1 MIEDSPVLGR
11 VAGLQRSGGGVP
23 KLPIERTAVHLTGM
37 EGDWQRN
44 RKFHGGP
51 DRALCLYSLELLD
64 ALVREGHPAGA
75 GKMGENVTIS
85 GIDWRLMQPG
95 RRVRIGRVLAEL
107 TAFAAPCRNIAG
119 AFRQHDFTRVSEKLH
134 PGWSRVYARV
144 VRDGEIAVGD
154 VVELELQLQP

>member
-1 MIEDSPVLGR
+1 MIEGLGAFGQ

-23 KLPIERTAVHLTGM
+23 KLPIERATVLLTGI

-75 GKMGENVTIS
+75 GRMGENVTIS
-85 GIDWRLMQPG
+85 GIDWRLMQFG
-95 RRVRIGRVLAEL
+95 TRVRIGRVEAEV
-107 TAFAAPCRNIAG
+107 TAFAAPCRSIAG
-119 AFRQHDFTRVSEKLH
+119 AFLGGEFTRVSEKVY
-134 PGWSRVYARV
+134 PGWSRVYAKVLRE
-144 VRDGEIAVGD
+144 GEIAIGNA
-154 VVELELQLQP
+154 VEIL